1 VGILT
6 RLIRGGK
13 TVNNSDVT
21 IRHLTAI
28 AVLSLAGC
36 SSPPPRKAESPAQA
50 AQPDQTPVKIGQF
63 YAAPTHIGKGE
74 RAQVCYGVEGAA
86 KVRLDP
92 AVEEIWPAM
101 SHCVEVHPNKTT
113 TYTLTA
119 VDSAGHSVTREA
131 TLEVGPP
138 RPQGAESGGAGPRMI
153 QEVTVNKLQVKPGEQ
168 VTICFTARHATSVTI
183 TPGQGVQQ
191 SAERG
196 CIVDKPATTTTYQVV
211 AKGPGG
217 QTDTERVTVK
227 VR

>member
-1 VGILT
+1 MSHERKFCVSSGA
-6 RLIRGGK
+6 RK
-13 TVNNSDVT
+13 TSDSNVT
-21 IRHLTAI
+21 IRYTTAI

-36 SSPPPRKAESPAQA
+36 SSPPPPKAESPA
-50 AQPDQTPVKIGQF
+50 AQPAETPVKIGQF
-63 YAAPTHIGKGE
+63 YTAPTHIGRGE
-74 RAQVCYGVEGAA
+74 RAQVCYGVDGAA

-113 TYTLTA
+113 TYRLTA

-131 TLEVGPP
+131 TLKVGP
-138 RPQGAESGGAGPRMI
+138 RGAESGGTGPRMI

-168 VTICFTARHATSVTI
+168 VTICFTAHHARSVTI

-196 CIVDKPATTTTYQVV
+196 CVVDKPAATTTYQVL

-217 QTDTERVTVK
+217 QTDTERVTVR